1 MLQFYMVWHFL
12 CHYWCRV
19 ADQPIRVNRCST
31 KPSLDPIQAQ
41 TQPQTNKTSPDVYAQ
56 FSGSRKHEAVI
67 QPVWLQLTVA
77 LKFFISIIYY
87 FRNFVTQMFQYGY
100 YIIPQY
106 FGKRVKMPLYPSSRN
121 LELQIIM
128 RIMSKKGLLN
138 VCKEPLYWNDRSSDL
153 ESSTSPSQA
162 FRK

>member
-1 MLQFYMVWHFL
+1 MTFL
-12 CHYWCRV
+12 IPLLMQSCRP
-19 ADQPIRVNRCST
+19 AHQSQQMQHQAKLRPN
-31 KPSLDPIQAQ
+31 PSPNSA
-41 TQPQTNKTSPDVYAQ
+41 TNKQNKPRCLRPVLRVQ
-56 FSGSRKHEAVI
+56 EARSI

-128 RIMSKKGLLN
+128 RIMSKKGVLN
-138 VCKEPLYWNDRSSDL
+138 VCKEPLYWYDRSSDL